1 MTDAALIFNP
11 DTSKAD
17 LSLDAFDLQGDAGL
31 KTAVILSL
39 FTDASAHAD
48 DVLPAGITD
57 RRGFWADAYS
67 AGDVF
72 GSRLWLLNREKQVSK
87 VLNRARE
94 YTDEALAWLV
104 ADGIAKSVSVN
115 ASWLRQGVM
124 VIEITINKPD
134 GDALQYNFETL
145 WKAV

>member
-1 MTDAALIFNP
+1 MDVSLAFDPI
-11 DTSKAD
+11 TSKAD
-17 LSLDAFDLQGDAGL
+17 LALDAFDLQADAGL

-39 FTDASAHAD
+39 FTDARAHAD
-48 DVLPAGITD
+48 DELPAGHSD
-57 RRGFWADAYS
+57 RRGFWADAYGV
-67 AGDVF
+67 GDVF
-72 GSRLWLLNREKQVSK
+72 GSRLWLLNREKQVTK

-104 ADGIAKSVSVN
+104 ADGIAKSIDVN
-115 ASWLRQGVM
+115 ASWLRQGVLL
-124 VIEITINKPD
+124 IEITINKPD